1 MLAHFPPVPAASNK
15 QVSQRKPWM
24 ATILLVMRIT
34 VLQLVLAV
42 TFACTVYANDISA
55 QDVLNKR
62 VTLTVPPTQISG
74 IITLLQ
80 QQTGIRF
87 LYSPEAIRTD
97 RKLSFSAN
105 NEKLGVLLEK
115 VLKPMDIGYR
125 VVDER
130 ILLYALE
137 NGQPHMVAL
146 QEQVITGTV
155 KDDQGRP
162 LPGVTVAVKG
172 TSNGTVTNPDG
183 TFRLRINNGNA
194 ILVVSFI
201 GYETQEVPVNGKT
214 TADIQLK
221 PASQS
226 LQDVIVVGY
235 GKQERRNVT
244 GAVSTIRAEAI
255 KDLPVTSVD
264 QKLTGQV
271 AGVQVMQVTGTPGG
285 SPVVRIRG
293 AGSIGAGDDPLY
305 VIDGFPITT
314 NYNKYSNPLSLFS
327 PNDIESITVLKDASA
342 AAIYGSR
349 GANGVILI
357 TTKKA
362 KPGTSHLEV
371 DIYTGIQKEYKRNR
385 VKMMTAQ
392 EFAQW
397 RTGHRQDM
405 AAFTGQPF
413 DPLSVPAEYRNP
425 DSLGAGTDWYDAMT
439 RAAPIQSYNVTWSKG
454 TESLRVLLSGG
465 YFNQQGIVR
474 NTAFQRYTFRANI
487 EGNVRKNITLG
498 LNFSP
503 TYNIRNL
510 QETEG
515 HFNTAIL
522 TQGLLNSPLS
532 PVKQPDGSYTP
543 VIGSPDAFSNA
554 NPVNMLENTTN
565 KVNSVRALT
574 NVYVNWEII
583 PGLNFKTTLNV
594 DYSSDRQ
601 NIFVPSYV
609 GGFRTPPPQPA
620 TGAYNTGTVVNLLN
634 ENTLTYDKQWKNH
647 NISLLAGYTA
657 QQERGEFGNFNGSQY
672 PDDNIHTLNAAA
684 VITGQTSVQEWRQ
697 LSYLGRINYGF
708 KDRYLASVVF
718 RRDGSSRFGENNR
731 WGNFPSAS
739 LGWRISEESFFPK
752 TGFIDD
758 LKLRGSYGLA
768 GNNNIGN
775 YTYLPGVVIDN
786 STNFL
791 NNTNYVLG
799 GGLASGVRVN
809 ALANPDLGWESSR
822 QVDAG
827 LDLSLLRG
835 RIYFIGEYYIRDTK
849 NMLQTID
856 VPSVS
861 GFESGIANIG
871 EVRNHGWEFSLSTRN
886 FTQAFRWSTDVN
898 IAFNRNRIRNLGNKS
913 QIISGSESTNISL
926 VGQPMGLFYGYVFEG
941 IFQSQEEVDKSP
953 HQAGQV
959 PGTVKYKDV
968 NGDGNITSADK
979 TIMGNPYPNFT
990 WGLTNRFNYKNFD
1003 LSILING
1010 SQGAK
1015 VLDLYKRFTTNLDG
1029 VFNVEEEV
1037 KDRWRSPQQP
1047 GNGKLPTTVA
1057 STPLAREINSLWVKD
1072 ASYVAIRNIT
1082 LGYSFKVKS
1091 ASNVR
1096 LYFSAQNAWIFSS
1109 YHGNPEVNVNGNNS
1123 LAPGVNYTGYPVPAT
1138 FTIGA
1143 NLKL

>member
-1 MLAHFPPVPAASNK
+1 MKSSDRYSSQVIHVPK
-15 QVSQRKPWM
+15 HRPWR
-24 ATILLVMRIT
+24 AKILLVMRIT
-34 VLQLVLAV
+34 VIQLALAGM
-42 TFACTVYANDISA
+42 FACTVYASKISA

-62 VTLTVPPTQISG
+62 VTLTVQPTQISG
-74 IITLLQ
+74 IIELLQ

-87 LYSPEAIRTD
+87 LYSPEVIRTD
-97 RKLSFSAN
+97 RKLSFSVN
-105 NEKLGVLLEK
+105 NEKLGVLLDK
-115 VLKPMDIGYR
+115 VLKPMDIGYK
-125 VVDER
+125 VMDER
-130 ILLYALE
+130 ILLYALDKDKLT
-137 NGQPHMVAL
+137 VAVAF
-146 QEQVITGTV
+146 QEKVITGTV
-155 KDDQGRP
+155 RDELGHP
-162 LPGVTVAVKG
+162 IPGVTLVIKG
-172 TSNGTVTNPDG
+172 STNGTVTDPGG
-183 TFRLRINNGNA
+183 TFKLRVTGNNPM
-194 ILVVSFI
+194 LLVSFI
-201 GYETQEVPVNGKT
+201 GYETQELSVEGKT
-214 TADIQLK
+214 TVDIQLR

-226 LQDVIVVGY
+226 LQDVVVVGY

-244 GAVSTIRAEAI
+244 GAVSTVRAESI

-362 KPGTSHLEV
+362 KPGTSRLEV
-371 DIYTGIQKEYKRNR
+371 DLYTGIQQEYKRNR

-392 EFAQW
+392 EYAQW
-397 RTGHRQDM
+397 RTEHRQDM
-405 AAFTGQPF
+405 AAFAGQPF
-413 DPLSVPAEYRNP
+413 DPASVPAQYRNP
-425 DSLGAGTDWYDAMT
+425 DSLGVGTNWYDAMT
-439 RAAPIQSYNVTWSKG
+439 HAAPIQSYNVTWSKG
-454 TESLRVLLSGG
+454 SEDIRVLLSGG

-487 EGNVRKNITLG
+487 EGNVRRNVTIG

-522 TQGLLNSPLS
+522 TQGLLNSPVP
-532 PVKQPDGSYTP
+532 PVKQPDGSFTP

-554 NPVNMLENTTN
+554 NPVNVLENTTN

-594 DYSSDRQ
+594 DYSNDKQ
-601 NIFVPSYV
+601 NIYVPSFV
-609 GGFRTPPPQPA
+609 GSFRSPPPQPA
-620 TGAYNTGTVVNLLN
+620 SGQYNTGSVLSLLN
-634 ENTLTYDKQWKNH
+634 ENTLTYDKQWKQH
-647 NISLLAGYTA
+647 SFSLLAGYTA
-657 QQERGEFGNFNGSQY
+657 QQERGEFGNFTGTQY
-672 PDDNIHTLNAAA
+672 PDDNVRTLNAAA

-739 LGWRISEESFFPK
+739 LGWRVSEEPFFPK
-752 TGFIDD
+752 TRFIDD
-758 LKLRGSYGLA
+758 LKLRASHGLA

-786 STNFL
+786 GSNFL

-822 QVDAG
+822 QTDVG
-827 LDLSLLRG
+827 LDLSLLKG
-835 RIYFIGEYYIRDTK
+835 RIYFIGEYYVRDTK

-871 EVRNHGWEFSLSTRN
+871 EVRNHGWEFSVSTRN
-886 FTQAFRWSTDVN
+886 FINAFRWSTDFNV
-898 IAFNRNRIRNLGNKS
+898 AFNRNRIQNLGNKS
-913 QIISGSESTNISL
+913 QIISGSESTNISRI
-926 VGQPMGLFYGYVFEG
+926 GQPMGMFYGYIFEG

-953 HQAGQV
+953 HQTGQV
-959 PGTVKYKDV
+959 AGTVKYKDV

-979 TIMGNPYPNFT
+979 TIMGSPYPDFT
-990 WGLTNRFNYKNFD
+990 WGLTNKFNYGNFD

-1010 SQGAK
+1010 SQGIK

-1029 VFNVEEEV
+1029 VFNVEEDV
-1037 KDRWRSPQQP
+1037 KNRWRSPQQP
-1047 GNGKLPTTVA
+1047 GNGQLPTTVA

-1072 ASYVAIRNIT
+1072 ASYVALRNIT
-1082 LGYSFKVKS
+1082 LGYSFKIK
-1091 ASNVR
+1091 AANNVR
-1096 LYFSAQNAWIFSS
+1096 VYFSAQNAWIFSS
-1109 YHGNPEVNVNGNNS
+1109 YRGNPEVNVNGNNS

-1138 FTIGA
+1138 FTLGA